1 MPSLLHICINIIRET
16 SEIIFIQEAQ
26 ITEKSKYLN
35 NSFNS
40 LTLLNILIS
49 FRDIYIMYLQ
59 VL

>member
-40 LTLLNILIS
+40 LNLLNILIS